1 MSEADRIPSSTL
13 QRPITKDRDHWT
25 AYWREQGWLWRTEPE
40 IDIDRQTFLAER
52 LAIEPDVK
60 LGIYPFKDVKLTR
73 ADIEW
78 LLANHENG
86 RGPVDWT
93 DEQQRERSGL
103 DLRGAN
109 LRNVDL
115 RDLPLTRMLGG
126 LSRRKWQAATLEQRD
141 MAAVHF
147 EGADLSRAH
156 LEEAVLQGAHLERA
170 TLREVHMQGVNLF
183 RSHLNNAYLRE
194 SHLEGAKLGGTR
206 MQGAYL
212 LNAHLDAADLRNA
225 FFDDATTLE
234 GIILGN
240 DVSGFVSIV
249 DVHWGDVNL
258 SVVNWKQVTML
269 GDEAKSHQRIT
280 SWGEVKSK
288 GKQLE
293 DYQAA
298 VRANRQL
305 ANALRTQ
312 GMNEEA
318 VPFAYRAQ
326 ILQKKVYWRQMLWG
340 QMGLIETDT
349 VRREFRQRARDIWRR
364 FRSFGAFAF
373 SWFLDILAGYG
384 YKPGRSLF
392 IYILMITGFAACY
405 YLIGQLALR
414 EAFIFSVTSFH
425 GRGFFP
431 GPLTPGSPITGLAA
445 VEAVLGLFIE
455 ISFIATFT
463 QRFFGR

>member
-1 MSEADRIPSSTL
+1 MKQQSYNQQYHWRI
-13 QRPITKDRDHWT
+13 
-25 AYWREQGWLWRTEPE
+25 EPE
-40 IDIDRQTFLAER
+40 IHSERQQFLAEC
-52 LAIEPDVK
+52 LATIPDIK
-60 LGIYPFKDVKLTR
+60 QGIYPFKDIKLTR

-115 RDLPLTRMLGG
+115 RNLPLTRMLGG
-126 LSRRKWQAATLEQRD
+126 LSRKKWQAATLEQRD

-147 EGADLSRAH
+147 EGADLSRAY
-156 LEEAVLQGAHLERA
+156 LEEAILQGAHLERA

-183 RSHLNNAYLRE
+183 RAHLNNAYLRE

-206 MQGAYL
+206 VQGAYL
-212 LNAHLDAADLRNA
+212 LNAHLGAVDLRNA
-225 FFDDATTLE
+225 FFDNATTLE
-234 GIILGN
+234 GIILG
-240 DVSGFVSIV
+240 DGKSGFVSV
-249 DVHWGDVNL
+249 ADVHWGDVNL
-258 SVVNWKQVTML
+258 SVVDWKQVTAL

-288 GKQLE
+288 RKQLE

-318 VPFAYRAQ
+318 IPFAYRAQ
-326 ILQKKVYWRQMLWG
+326 ILQRKVYWRQVRWEQVGSL
-340 QMGLIETDT
+340 ETDT
-349 VRREFRQRARDIWRR
+349 PQKGLRQSAKDLWRR
-364 FRSFGAFAF
+364 IRSFASYAF

-392 IYILMITGFAACY
+392 IYILMIAVFATCY
-405 YLIGQLALR
+405 FLVGHLTPSEAL
-414 EAFIFSVTSFH
+414 IFSVTSFH

-431 GPLTPGSPITGLAA
+431 GPLTLHNPITRLVPIAA
-445 VEAVLGLFIE
+445 VVGPSTET
-455 ISFIATFT
+455 S
-463 QRFFGR
+463 